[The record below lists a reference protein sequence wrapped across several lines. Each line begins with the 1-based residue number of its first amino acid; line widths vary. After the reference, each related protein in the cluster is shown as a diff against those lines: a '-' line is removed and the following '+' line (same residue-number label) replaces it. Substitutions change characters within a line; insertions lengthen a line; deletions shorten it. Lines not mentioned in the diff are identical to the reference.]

1 MASKGCLLPFLD
13 LEKQAAFL
21 STDPVP
27 GRVSRKPLLS
37 HRSVSSPP
45 FLLLMT
51 EFVLSKIHILKA
63 NVMVLEGG
71 AFGRGLGMRLE
82 PSWTGL

>member
-1 MASKGCLLPFLD
+1 MASKGCLLLFLD
-13 LEKQAAFL
+13 LEKQAAFP

-37 HRSVSSPP
+37 LRSVSSPP

-51 EFVLSKIHILKA
+51 EFVLSKIHILKP
-63 NVMVLEGG
+63 NVMVLEVGPLGG
-71 AFGRGLGMRLE
+71 D
-82 PSWTGL
+82 